1 MRSWSNTRTCAGGSC
16 TGSGT
21 YVGPGGK
28 VVTRSGTATYGN
40 GGWQAQGTVT
50 GPRGGTGNYQA
61 SGSCAGGACSSSGT
75 WTGPNG
81 GVWSSNS
88 TLARTGNGWERDVSV
103 TAPNGANWTRSG
115 AGSCAGGVCNSAEPS
130 PVRAETPGRMAA
142 ARGGRARGNQSLG
155 TSRVLVQN
163 ETQKRLLR
171 SSGLFMIAA

>member
-21 YVGPGGK
+21 YVGPGGR
-28 VVTRSGTATYGN
+28 VVTRSGTAIYDN

-50 GPRGGTGNYQA
+50 GPRGGTGNIA
-61 SGSCAGGACSSSGT
+61 SGYCAGGACSSSGT

-115 AGSCAGGVCNSAEPS
+115 AGSCAGGVCNF
-130 PVRAETPGRMAA
+130 
-142 ARGGRARGNQSLG
+142 GGTVTGPRGNTG
-155 TSRVLVQN
+155 TYGGSTWWSRPW
-163 ETQKRLLR
+163 
-171 SSGLFMIAA
+171 